1 MKVGLTGGIGAGKS
15 TVADLFSQKGAVVI
29 RSDELARQVIEP
41 QTPGFQ
47 QVIDRFGKDFINSE
61 GYIDRAKLAQTVFQ
75 DDAALKDLE
84 NIVHPLVRSRTN
96 QIIDQH
102 TSETIIVNEIPL
114 LLEKKMESLFD
125 FLVIVISSEKNRLER
140 LAQRGLTTEQATA
153 RMSKQVSDDERK
165 AAADFLIVNDGNLDQ
180 LEVDVEK
187 IWQTLQE
194 RSFKS

>member
-15 TVADLFSQKGAVVI
+15 TVADLFSKRGAVII

-41 QTPGFQ
+41 QTPGFK
-47 QVIDRFGKDFINSE
+47 QVTSRFGNEIVNDE
-61 GYIDRAKLAQTVFQ
+61 GNIDRAKLAQVVFN
-75 DDAALKDLE
+75 DDVALKDLE
-84 NIVHPLVRSRTN
+84 NIVHPLVRERTN
-96 QIIDQH
+96 QLMSEQ

-140 LAQRGLTTEQATA
+140 LSQKGVSEDQAKA
-153 RMSKQVSDDERK
+153 RMAKQVNDQDRR

-180 LEVDVEK
+180 LGADVQK

-194 RSFKS
+194 RNFKS

>member
-47 QVIDRFGKDFINSE
+47 QVIDRFGEDFVNSE

-84 NIVHPLVRSRTN
+84 NIVHPLVRSKTN

-153 RMSKQVSDDERK
+153 RMAKQVSDDERK

-180 LEVDVEK
+180 LEADVEK

>member
-61 GYIDRAKLAQTVFQ
+61 GYIDRAKLAQVVFQ

-84 NIVHPLVRSRTN
+84 KIVHPLVRSRTN

-153 RMSKQVSDDERK
+153 RMAKQVSDDERK

-180 LEVDVEK
+180 LEADVEK

>member
-41 QTPGFQ
+41 QTPGFE
-47 QVIDRFGKDFINSE
+47 QVVARFGKEFVNSE
-61 GYIDRAKLAQTVFQ
+61 GYIDRTKLAQVVFH

-84 NIVHPLVRSRTN
+84 NIIHPLVRNKTN
-96 QIIDQH
+96 QIIEQQ
-102 TSETIIVNEIPL
+102 TAETIIVNEIPL

-140 LAQRGLTTEQATA
+140 LTQRGLKKDQVIA
-153 RMSKQVSDDERK
+153 RMAKQVSDEDRK

-180 LEVDVEK
+180 LEADVEK

-194 RSFKS
+194 RNFKS

>member
-47 QVIDRFGKDFINSE
+47 QVVARFGNEFVNSE
-61 GYIDRAKLAQTVFQ
+61 GYIDRAKLAQIVFQ

-84 NIVHPLVRSRTN
+84 NIVHPLVRSKTN

-153 RMSKQVSDDERK
+153 RMAKQVSDDERK

-180 LEVDVEK
+180 LEADVEK

>member
-47 QVIDRFGKDFINSE
+47 QVIDRFGKDFVNSE
-61 GYIDRAKLAQTVFQ
+61 GYIDRAKLAQIVFQ

-84 NIVHPLVRSRTN
+84 NIVHPLVRSKTN

-140 LAQRGLTTEQATA
+140 LSQRGLTTEQATA
-153 RMSKQVSDDERK
+153 RMAKQVSDDERK

-180 LEVDVEK
+180 LEADVEK

>member
-47 QVIDRFGKDFINSE
+47 QVIDRFGKDFVNSE
-61 GYIDRAKLAQTVFQ
+61 GYIDRAKLAQIVFK

-84 NIVHPLVRSRTN
+84 NIIHPLVRNKTN

-102 TSETIIVNEIPL
+102 TSETIIINEIPL

-153 RMSKQVSDDERK
+153 RMVKQVSDDERK

-180 LEVDVEK
+180 LEADVEK

-194 RSFKS
+194 RNFKS

>member
-47 QVIDRFGKDFINSE
+47 QVIDRFGKEFVNSE
-61 GYIDRAKLAQTVFQ
+61 GYIDRAKLAQIVFQ

-84 NIVHPLVRSRTN
+84 NIVHPLVRSKTN

-140 LAQRGLTTEQATA
+140 LSQRGLTAEQASA

>member
-61 GYIDRAKLAQTVFQ
+61 GYIDRAKLAQVVFH

-84 NIVHPLVRSRTN
+84 NIVHPLVRSKTN

-153 RMSKQVSDDERK
+153 RISKQVSDDERK

>member
-47 QVIDRFGKDFINSE
+47 QVIDRFGKDLVNSE
-61 GYIDRAKLAQTVFQ
+61 GYIDRAKLAQIVFK

-84 NIVHPLVRSRTN
+84 NIIHPLVRNKTN

-102 TSETIIVNEIPL
+102 TSETIIINEIPL

-140 LAQRGLTTEQATA
+140 LAQRGLAAEQATA
-153 RMSKQVSDDERK
+153 RMAKQVSDEERK

-180 LEVDVEK
+180 LEADVEK

>member
-61 GYIDRAKLAQTVFQ
+61 GYIDRAKLAQVVFH

-84 NIVHPLVRSRTN
+84 NIVHPLVRSKTN

-180 LEVDVEK
+180 LEADVEK

>member
-1 MKVGLTGGIGAGKS
+1 
-15 TVADLFSQKGAVVI
+15 
-29 RSDELARQVIEP
+29 
-41 QTPGFQ
+41 
-47 QVIDRFGKDFINSE
+47 
-61 GYIDRAKLAQTVFQ
+61 
-75 DDAALKDLE
+75 
-84 NIVHPLVRSRTN
+84 
-96 QIIDQH
+96 
-102 TSETIIVNEIPL
+102 
-114 LLEKKMESLFD
+114 MESLFD

-180 LEVDVEK
+180 LEADVEK

>member
-15 TVADLFSQKGAVVI
+15 TVADLFSKRGAVVI

-41 QTPGFQ
+41 QTPGFK
-47 QVIDRFGKDFINSE
+47 QVTSRFGIEIVNDE
-61 GYIDRAKLAQTVFQ
+61 GNIDRAKLAQVVFN
-75 DDAALKDLE
+75 DDVALKDLE
-84 NIVHPLVRSRTN
+84 NIVHPLVRERTN
-96 QIIDQH
+96 QLMSEQ

-140 LAQRGLTTEQATA
+140 LSQKGVLEDQAKA
-153 RMSKQVSDDERK
+153 RMAKQVNDQDRK

-180 LEVDVEK
+180 LEADVQK

-194 RSFKS
+194 RNFKS

>member
-47 QVIDRFGKDFINSE
+47 QVIDRFGKEFVNSE
-61 GYIDRAKLAQTVFQ
+61 GYIDRAKLAQIVFQ

-84 NIVHPLVRSRTN
+84 KIVHPLVRSKTN

-140 LAQRGLTTEQATA
+140 LSQRGLTTEQATA

-180 LEVDVEK
+180 LEADVEK

>member
-47 QVIDRFGKDFINSE
+47 QVIDRFGKEFVNSE
-61 GYIDRAKLAQTVFQ
+61 GYIDRAKLAQVVFH

-84 NIVHPLVRSRTN
+84 NIVHPLVRSKTN

-153 RMSKQVSDDERK
+153 RMAKQVSDDERK

-180 LEVDVEK
+180 LEADVEK

>member
-15 TVADLFSQKGAVVI
+15 TVADLFSQKGGVVI

-47 QVIDRFGKDFINSE
+47 QVIDRFGKEFVNSE
-61 GYIDRAKLAQTVFQ
+61 GYIDRAKLAQIVFQ

-84 NIVHPLVRSRTN
+84 NIIHPLVRSKTN
-96 QIIDQH
+96 EIIDQH

-180 LEVDVEK
+180 LAADVEK

>member
-47 QVIDRFGKDFINSE
+47 QVIDRFGKDLVNAE
-61 GYIDRAKLAQTVFQ
+61 GYIDRAKLAQIVFK

-84 NIVHPLVRSRTN
+84 NIIHPLVRSKTN

-140 LAQRGLTTEQATA
+140 LVHRGLTAEQATA
-153 RMSKQVSDDERK
+153 RMAKQVSDEQRK

-180 LEVDVEK
+180 LEADVEK

>member
-47 QVIDRFGKDFINSE
+47 QVIDRFGKDLLNAE
-61 GYIDRAKLAQTVFQ
+61 GYIDRAKLAQIVFK

-84 NIVHPLVRSRTN
+84 NIIHPLVRSKTN

-125 FLVIVISSEKNRLER
+125 FLVIVNSSEKNRLER
-140 LAQRGLTTEQATA
+140 LAHRGLTAEQATA
-153 RMSKQVSDDERK
+153 RMAKQVSDEQRK

-180 LEVDVEK
+180 LEADVEK

>member
-47 QVIDRFGKDFINSE
+47 QVIDRFGEDFVNYE

-84 NIVHPLVRSRTN
+84 NIVHPLVRSKTN

-140 LAQRGLTTEQATA
+140 LSQRGLTTEQATA

>member
-47 QVIDRFGKDFINSE
+47 QVIDRFGKDFVNSE
-61 GYIDRAKLAQTVFQ
+61 GYIDRAKLAQIVFQ

-84 NIVHPLVRSRTN
+84 NIIHPLVRSKTN

-153 RMSKQVSDDERK
+153 RMVKQVSDDERK

-180 LEVDVEK
+180 LEADVEK

-194 RSFKS
+194 RNFKS

>member
-47 QVIDRFGKDFINSE
+47 QVIDRFGQDFVNAE
-61 GYIDRAKLAQTVFQ
+61 GYIDRAKLAQIVFH
-75 DDAALKDLE
+75 DDTALKDLE
-84 NIVHPLVRSRTN
+84 NIIHPLVRSETN
-96 QIIDQH
+96 QIIGQH

-140 LAQRGLTTEQATA
+140 LTQRGLTTEQAIA
-153 RMSKQVSDDERK
+153 RMAKQVSDDERK

-180 LEVDVEK
+180 LEADVEK

-194 RSFKS
+194 RSFRP

>member
-47 QVIDRFGKDFINSE
+47 QVIDRFGKEFVNSE
-61 GYIDRAKLAQTVFQ
+61 GYIDRVKLAQIVFQ
-75 DDAALKDLE
+75 DDAALKVLE
-84 NIVHPLVRSRTN
+84 NIVHPLVRSKTN
-96 QIIDQH
+96 QIMDQH

-153 RMSKQVSDDERK
+153 RMAKQVSDDERK

-180 LEVDVEK
+180 LEADVEK

>member
-47 QVIDRFGKDFINSE
+47 QVIDRFGKEFVNSE
-61 GYIDRAKLAQTVFQ
+61 GYIDRAKLAQIVFQ

-84 NIVHPLVRSRTN
+84 NIVHPLVRSKTN
-96 QIIDQH
+96 QIMDQH

-140 LAQRGLTTEQATA
+140 LSQRGLTTEQATA
-153 RMSKQVSDDERK
+153 RMAKQVSDDERK

-180 LEVDVEK
+180 LEADVEK

>member
-47 QVIDRFGKDFINSE
+47 QVIDRFGKEFVNSE
-61 GYIDRAKLAQTVFQ
+61 GYIDRAKLAQILFQ

-140 LAQRGLTTEQATA
+140 LAQRGLTTEQANA
-153 RMSKQVSDDERK
+153 RMAKQVSDDERK
-165 AAADFLIVNDGNLDQ
+165 AAADFLIVNDGNIEQ
-180 LEVDVEK
+180 LQADVEK

>member
-29 RSDELARQVIEP
+29 RSDELARLVIEP

-47 QVIDRFGKDFINSE
+47 QVIDRFGKDFVNSE
-61 GYIDRAKLAQTVFQ
+61 GYIDRAKLAQIVFK

-84 NIVHPLVRSRTN
+84 NIIHPLVRRKTN

-102 TSETIIVNEIPL
+102 TAETIIVNEIPL

-140 LAQRGLTTEQATA
+140 LTQRGLTTEQATA
-153 RMSKQVSDDERK
+153 RMAKQVSDDERK

-180 LEVDVEK
+180 LEADVEK

>member
-47 QVIDRFGKDFINSE
+47 QVIDRFGKDLLNAE
-61 GYIDRAKLAQTVFQ
+61 GYIDRAKLAQMVFK

-84 NIVHPLVRSRTN
+84 NIIHPLVRSKTN

-140 LAQRGLTTEQATA
+140 LVHRGLTAEQATA
-153 RMSKQVSDDERK
+153 RMAKQVSDEQRK

-180 LEVDVEK
+180 LEADVEK

>member
-47 QVIDRFGKDFINSE
+47 QVIDRFGKEFVNSE

-84 NIVHPLVRSRTN
+84 NIVHPLVRSKTN
-96 QIIDQH
+96 QIMDQH

-153 RMSKQVSDDERK
+153 RMAKQVSDDERK

-180 LEVDVEK
+180 LEADVEK

>member
-15 TVADLFSQKGAVVI
+15 TVADLFSKRGAVVI

-41 QTPGFQ
+41 QTPGFK
-47 QVIDRFGKDFINSE
+47 QVTSRFGNEIVNDE
-61 GYIDRAKLAQTVFQ
+61 GSIDRAKLAQVVFN
-75 DDAALKDLE
+75 DDVALKDLE
-84 NIVHPLVRSRTN
+84 NIVHPLVRERTN
-96 QIIDQH
+96 QLMSEQ

-140 LAQRGLTTEQATA
+140 LSQRGLTAEQATA

>member
-15 TVADLFSQKGAVVI
+15 TVADLFSKKGAVVI

-47 QVIDRFGKDFINSE
+47 QVIDRFGKDIVNSE
-61 GYIDRAKLAQTVFQ
+61 GYIDRAKLAQIVFQ

-84 NIVHPLVRSRTN
+84 NIVHPLVRSKTN
-96 QIIDQH
+96 ELVNQH
-102 TSETIIVNEIPL
+102 TAETIIVNEIPL

-153 RMSKQVSDDERK
+153 RMAKQVSDDERR

-180 LEVDVEK
+180 LEADVEK